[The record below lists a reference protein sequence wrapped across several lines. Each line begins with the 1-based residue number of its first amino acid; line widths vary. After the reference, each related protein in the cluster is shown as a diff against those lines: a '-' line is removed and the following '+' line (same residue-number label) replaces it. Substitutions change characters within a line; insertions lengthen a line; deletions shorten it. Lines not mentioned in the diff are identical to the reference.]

1 MVTRV
6 NSGGILDGSVSTD
19 KIIDNSV
26 TSNKI
31 ADGSV
36 TSAKLSSTAVADKLG
51 YTPQVPLVSGTNIKT
66 VGGVSILGSGN
77 ITAGTTVA
85 VVSGTTQAAVAGT
98 HYVLTNAA
106 TTTVTLP
113 SSAVSGDVVAITV
126 RNGLYT
132 NSILNNG
139 LRIMDLLESLIINQN
154 NASFSLVYADAT
166 RGWVLT

>member
-113 SSAVSGDVVAITV
+113 SNAVSGDLVVITPTNGLNTNIIA
-126 RNGLYT
+126 RNGLT
-132 NSILNNG
+132 IMG
-139 LRIMDLLESLIINQN
+139 LAENLIMDGFFTTVELRYLNVSWRLI
-154 NASFSLVYADAT
+154 
-166 RGWVLT
+166 